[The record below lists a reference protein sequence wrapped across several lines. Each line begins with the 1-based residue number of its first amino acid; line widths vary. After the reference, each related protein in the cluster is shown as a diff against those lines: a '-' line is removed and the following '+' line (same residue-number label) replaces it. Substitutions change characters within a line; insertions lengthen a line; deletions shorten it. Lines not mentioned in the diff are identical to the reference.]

1 MQVCVLGYAIVGVAL
16 ILSVQ
21 AINVYPQLLLAR
33 LLFSIGGAAT
43 STMVTAILPSM
54 TSPPNDTATN
64 TSSEAAQQSSGHV
77 VSPSRSSELTVTPQ
91 RLNLQEAQNSSKL
104 GLVSLNSSPT
114 RLAGF
119 VGLFTGCGA
128 LVALGLFLP
137 LPARF
142 QKAGVGPGQA
152 VADAYYIVGAIALAV
167 SVACSWGLR
176 NLLGEENK
184 GLRALLKGRISGD
197 RIYGTGG
204 GLSSFTLLLKA
215 VGLGYRDPL
224 LGLSYIGGFVARAS
238 SVGISLFIPLFVNA
252 HFISTG
258 LCDDSAGGP
267 EDIKEQCR
275 RAYILAAELTGI
287 SQLVALLFAPV
298 FGYLG
303 DRYRRYNIP
312 LLVAALAG
320 VFGYSA
326 LALLRSPEPT
336 GVHGS
341 PWIFV
346 IVGLLGISQ
355 IGAIVCSLGLV
366 GRAVL
371 EPTPVAD
378 SAEAQ
383 NLDQGTDDSYG
394 STRTN
399 ARVIP
404 NVFPTPRS
412 PSQLDTTNVEET
424 RGLLQAKPVASRSRH
439 HLKGS
444 IAGIYSLAGG
454 FGILLLT
461 KLGGYLFDSTSP
473 VAPFYM
479 LSIFNALLFVGGVAY
494 GISAAVKDR
503 QFP

>member
-1 MQVCVLGYAIVGVAL
+1 MLGYAIVGVAL
-16 ILSVQ
+16 MLSVQ
-21 AINVYPQLLLAR
+21 AKNVYPQLLLAR

-54 TSPPNDTATN
+54 TLPPKDTATN
-64 TSSEAAQQSSGHV
+64 TPSETAQQSSGHV
-77 VSPSRSSELTVTPQ
+77 ISPSISSELTVTPQ
-91 RLNLQEAQNSSKL
+91 SLNQQEAQYSSKL
-104 GLVSLNSSPT
+104 GLASLNSSPT

-137 LPARF
+137 LPVRF

-152 VADAYYIVGAIALAV
+152 VADAYYIVGAIALVV

-176 NLLGEENK
+176 NFLGEGNK

-197 RIYGTGG
+197 RISGTEG
-204 GLSSFTLLLKA
+204 GLSSFTLLLEA
-215 VGLGYRDPL
+215 IGLGYRDPL
-224 LGLSYIGGFVARAS
+224 LGLGYIGGLVARAS

-267 EDIKEQCR
+267 KDIKEQCR

-320 VFGYSA
+320 VLGYSA

-346 IVGLLGISQ
+346 IIALLGISQ
-355 IGAIVCSLGLV
+355 IGAIVCSLGLI
-366 GRAVL
+366 GRVVL
-371 EPTPVAD
+371 EPTLVGD
-378 SAEAQ
+378 LFEAR
-383 NLDQGTDDSYG
+383 NVDQGTDDNCG

-399 ARVIP
+399 ARAIP
-404 NVFPTPRS
+404 RVFPTPRS
-412 PSQLDTTNVEET
+412 PSLVDVTNIEET
-424 RGLLQAKPVASRSRH
+424 RGLIQDKLVASRSRH
-439 HLKGS
+439 YLKGS

-461 KLGGYLFDSTSP
+461 KLGGYLFDTISP

-479 LSIFNALLFVGGVAY
+479 LSIFNTLLFLGGVAY

-503 QFP
+503 